1 MWAYARALAPAARKR
16 IPPPYM
22 NSGPLDKRITGNIV
36 LRPGVSRD
44 IMHSTSRSLT
54 LLISGLLSAAMGMYH
69 FFLPRIYGWAADMR
83 HTPPELRWALFSL
96 NCFFSTLLLCAGLSA
111 IASWWRPALGVSSS
125 LTLAVFWCLN
135 AGYQWLVPPPWPRKF
150 VLTLLAF
157 AVCAAVLSLFAVAVS
172 PQRPRRMTAGVGA
185 GPV

>member
-1 MWAYARALAPAARKR
+1 MPFVTMRHQGVLSRGCPRNR
-16 IPPPYM
+16 ISRPQF
-22 NSGPLDKRITGNIV
+22 SEITRNIV
-36 LRPGVSRD
+36 PRHGVPKD

-54 LLISGLLSAAMGMYH
+54 LLISGLLSAAMGLYH
-69 FFLPRIYGWAADMR
+69 FFLPRIYGWAADLR

-96 NCFFSTLLLCAGLSA
+96 NCFFSTLLFCAGLSA

-150 VLTLLAF
+150 VLTLLVF
-157 AVCAAVLSLFAVAVS
+157 AVCAAVLSLIAVAAS
-172 PQRPRRMTAGVGA
+172 LRGPRRMAAGVGS